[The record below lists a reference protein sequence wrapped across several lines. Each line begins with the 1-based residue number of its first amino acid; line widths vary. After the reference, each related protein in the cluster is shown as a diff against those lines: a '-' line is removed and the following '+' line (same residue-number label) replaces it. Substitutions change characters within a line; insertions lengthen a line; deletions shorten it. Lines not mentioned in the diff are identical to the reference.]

1 MNVEKAKSHFQA
13 MARGNVPVDEIYVVN
28 QKGRGFGNS
37 RKGKVVYRVGQKS
50 SQKGFGG
57 FITPVAQG
65 LAQARS
71 KVQGQSKK
79 RPKTSS
85 SKSIKSVKRNHK
97 PRKSTTSKQRGSKN
111 STKSKSK
118 KPSKGKA
125 KSKKNSKSD
134 IFR

>member
-13 MARGNVPVDEIYVVN
+13 MARGHVPVDEIYVVN

-37 RKGKVVYRVGQKS
+37 RKGRVVYRVN
-50 SQKGFGG
+50 QKGFGG

-65 LAQARS
+65 LAQAKS

-79 RPKTSS
+79 RPKTRR

-97 PRKSTTSKQRGSKN
+97 LRRSTTSKQRGSKN
-111 STKSKSK
+111 SNKSKSK
-118 KPSKGKA
+118 KPSKRKT
-125 KSKKNSKSD
+125 KVTKNRKSD
-134 IFR
+134 IFRR